1 MYSRIDYR
9 GFSCSSVRS
18 SRDNNT
24 QTISITRI
32 NTGVFRRTNI
42 VTDISPPRSNG
53 NIKAIKTTKV
63 KTANI
68 IIAIFRI
75 SPPEEIDTN
84 VFRVERPSSRI
95 GRVLVRA
102 TKTTTEENILEIGF
116 GRSGWRVRYQC
127 VGGRGAKMIDW
138 VIIA

>member
-9 GFSCSSVRS
+9 GFSCSGVRS
-18 SRDNNT
+18 NRDNNT

-32 NTGVFRRTNI
+32 DTGVFRRTNI
-42 VTDISPPRSNG
+42 VTDISPSNG
-53 NIKAIKTTKV
+53 DIKVIKTTKV

-68 IIAIFRI
+68 IIAIFGI

-84 VFRVERPSSRI
+84 VFGAERPSSRI
-95 GRVLVRA
+95 GRVLLRA
-102 TKTTTEENILEIGF
+102 TKTTTEENTPEIGF

-127 VGGRGAKMIDW
+127 VGGGGAKMIDW
-138 VIIA
+138 VIVA